1 MIDLIWLVGLVTFK
15 FLIVFVVLV
24 SVYTFGICRETFN
37 LNLKLYIIILLKCK
51 HHTKPWEKLLFNEQ
65 IGSLTPCQW
74 QT

>member
-37 LNLKLYIIILLKCK
+37 LNLKLDIIIILKCK
-51 HHTKPWEKLLFNEQ
+51 HHTKPWEKLLFNKQ
-65 IGSLTPCQW
+65 IGSLTPGQW